1 MNIRTLCFLCYTLLV
16 PLLGAR
22 SVPGSCGT
30 YPENWREDLDLHQRF
45 ERRLAA
51 RPKTARAAAPRRD
64 ADIGNVAVLENDD
77 SIFGRRNPFNL
88 DGFQVTF
95 TPSGDRYE
103 YVSARGGFDQ
113 AAANAG
119 AALTG
124 IGDDDTRRLP
134 LPFPFRF
141 YGNEYREYW
150 LNSDGNITFTAGDDA
165 STARSLGRMSGGPP
179 RISPLFSDL
188 DPSITS
194 GTIRV
199 ESTASALTITWQ
211 RVPEFSDFG
220 TGRPQTFQM
229 RLTPD
234 GKIRFAWEGVNIA
247 DGVVGISPGDSAT
260 RALLTS
266 FATAQ
271 TGSSASM
278 IAERFGDAQALDLVA
293 AARRFYETHDDAYDY
308 LAFFN
313 ANGVQPGSGVL
324 AFETSVRT
332 QRRGIGDTPTDVG
345 RQYGSANRLQAVL
358 NMGPVGNYPAN
369 PNTPHPLRFSTGDTG
384 LTVLAHE
391 IGHLFLAFSSIR
403 NPANPAARP
412 MLGRQ
417 LFHWNFRFNS
427 DASIL
432 EGNRIRDDGPNA
444 NPRFVTTAT
453 VQGFSALDQ
462 YLMGLRPAEE
472 VEPTFLVENATTTA
486 IDPRV
491 GVGFNGDR
499 REIRVDD
506 LIAVDGR
513 RTPDH
518 TVEQRRYRIAFIL
531 IVPEGGTAS
540 AADLALLERYREAL
554 ETSWPRYT
562 NDRGAMEG
570 TLRRAVRLSIEPA
583 AGVIAGGTAEIGVSL
598 QGPVATPVTVALRA
612 QNGLL
617 EGPET
622 VVIPAGATSATA
634 TFRATR
640 LGVETLRAEPL
651 EASEYMSTEGRI
663 QIALAARTL
672 QLRVLAGDR
681 QVATPGE
688 VLATPIVVKLTDGND
703 LPYPNVRIVAMGS
716 GVSPASELTGPDG
729 RASFRWTPNTDPV
742 QVLRFGVE
750 GSPLPVA
757 EAVALGRPVFAATA
771 VVNAASFRP
780 GITPGGIATI
790 FGANLAQPRVTVEGA
805 SAQVFYADDRQI
817 NFAVPALT
825 QASAVASVQV
835 ETSIGTASASVP
847 LLTVQPGIFFDAGT
861 GLAAAI
867 ARGSRIFELY
877 GTGLGPATAVSAQA
891 GGRPAE
897 VLFSGLAPGFTGLY
911 QINIRVDSAVAAG
924 EQTVSIT
931 AAGITSNEV
940 KLLVAP

>member
-1 MNIRTLCFLCYTLLV
+1 MNLRTLCCLCYALIGPIV
-16 PLLGAR
+16 AAR
-22 SVPGSCGT
+22 SVPGVCGT
-30 YPENWREDLDLHQRF
+30 YPESWREDLDLHQRF

-51 RPKTARAAAPRRD
+51 KPRAARAAAARRD

-95 TPSGDRYE
+95 TPNGDRYD
-103 YVSARGGFDQ
+103 YTSGRGGFDQ
-113 AAANAG
+113 TAAAAG
-119 AALTG
+119 AAVTG
-124 IGDDDTRRLP
+124 LGDDDTRRLV

-141 YGNEYREYW
+141 YGNEYREFW

-165 STARSLGRMSGGPP
+165 SSARSLGRMSGGPP
-179 RISPLFSDL
+179 RIAALFSDL
-188 DPSITS
+188 DPSVTS
-194 GTIRV
+194 GSIRID
-199 ESTASALTITWQ
+199 STAAALTITWL

-220 TGRPQTFQM
+220 NGRPQTFQM

-234 GKIRFAWEGVNIA
+234 GKIGFAWEGVNIA
-247 DGVVGISPGDSAT
+247 DGVVGISPGDTAT
-260 RALLTS
+260 RALLTT
-266 FATAQ
+266 FATTP

-293 AARRFYETHDDAYDY
+293 ASRRFYETHDDAYDY

-332 QRRGIGDTPTDVG
+332 HRLGIGDTPIDVG

-358 NMGPVGNYPAN
+358 NMGPVSNYPSN
-369 PNTPHPLRFSTGDTG
+369 PNAAHPLRFSTGDTG

-513 RTPDH
+513 RIPDH

-540 AADLALLERYREAL
+540 ATDLALLERYREAL

-562 NDRGAMEG
+562 NDRGAMDG

-583 AGVIAGGTAEIGVSL
+583 AGVIGGANAEIGVSL
-598 QGPVATPVTVALRA
+598 QQPASTPVTVALRQ

-617 EGPET
+617 EGPAS
-622 VVIPAGATSATA
+622 VVIPAGATTATA
-634 TFRATR
+634 TFRAVR

-651 EASEYMSTEGRI
+651 SASEYMSTEGRVN
-663 QIALAARTL
+663 IALAARTL

-681 QVATPGE
+681 QVATPGQ
-688 VLATPIVVKLTDGND
+688 VLPEPIVVKLTDEND
-703 LPYPNVRIVAMGS
+703 LPYPNVRIAAVGA
-716 GVSPASELTGPDG
+716 GVSPASALTGPDG
-729 RASFRWTPNTDPV
+729 RASFQWTPTAEPL
-742 QVLRFGVE
+742 QVLQFGVA

-757 EAVALGRPVFAATA
+757 EVVALGRPVFASTS

-790 FGANLAQPRVTVEGA
+790 FGTNLAQPQVTVEGTA
-805 SAQVFYADDRQI
+805 AQVFYADDRQI

-835 ETSIGTASASVP
+835 RTALGTATVSVP
-847 LLTVQPGIFFDAGT
+847 LLAVQPGIFFDAGS
-861 GLAAAI
+861 GRAAAI
-867 ARGSRIFELY
+867 DRGGRIFELY
-877 GTGLGPATAVSAQA
+877 GTGLGAATGVSAQV
-891 GGRPAE
+891 GGRAAD
-897 VLFSGLAPGFTGLY
+897 VLFSGLAPGFVGLF
-911 QINIRVDSAVAAG
+911 QINIRVDGSVAAG
-924 EQTVSIT
+924 EQPASIA
-931 AAGITSNEV
+931 AAGIASNEV
-940 KLLVAP
+940 KLVVAP